1 MAVEDFK
8 EWRIIDSHPERS
20 SLDIHCGYE
29 HVAYLL
35 MIKGREEQQRRNATL
50 IIAAKDL
57 LRACE
62 SAMRIVDLWGP
73 IDVPDHV
80 NLSGEMSAL
89 SAMKHGFE
97 AAISKAR
104 TVNIVRTAQATE
116 PPSVEVN
123 NETLVMDF

>member
-1 MAVEDFK
+1 MAVEDLE

-20 SLDIHCGYE
+20 SLDIHYGHQ
-29 HVAYLL
+29 HVAFLL
-35 MIKGREEQQRRNATL
+35 MIEGREEQQRRNATL

-73 IDVPDHV
+73 IDGLE
-80 NLSGEMSAL
+80 NSLEMSAL

-104 TVNIVRTAQATE
+104 TVNIVRTAPATE
-116 PPSVEVN
+116 PEPGEMNLES
-123 NETLVMDF
+123 LI